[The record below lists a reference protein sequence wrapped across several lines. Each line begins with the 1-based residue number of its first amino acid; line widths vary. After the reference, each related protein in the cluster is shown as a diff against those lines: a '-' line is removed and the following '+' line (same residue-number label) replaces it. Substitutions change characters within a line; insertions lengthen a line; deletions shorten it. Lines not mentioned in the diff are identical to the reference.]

1 MLMSKGKYEI
11 FEAVNPFLEVV
22 LKGLRGFVDG
32 DYYST
37 G

>member
-1 MLMSKGKYEI
+1 MPKGKYEI
-11 FEAVNPFLEVV
+11 FEALNPFLEVV

-32 DYYST
+32 DYHST